1 MHYVLQVEIDR
12 PRDEVVRLFD
22 NPENMKHWQPELL
35 SFEPISGTPGQ
46 PGAKSSLK
54 YQMGK
59 REVDMVETIT
69 VRRLPDEF
77 SGTYECSGTVNTM
90 TNRFEEAGP
99 GRTRW
104 IAENTFE
111 FGSFWMKLMAM
122 LMPGAF
128 KKQTRKYMQNFKAF
142 AESNPG

>member
-1 MHYVLQVEIDR
+1 MRYILQLEIER

-22 NPENMKHWQPELL
+22 DPDNLKQWQPGLI
-35 SFEPISGTPGQ
+35 SFEPVSGTPGQ
-46 PGAKSSLK
+46 PGAKSRLR

-59 REVDMVETIT
+59 REMDMVETIT

-77 SGTYECSGTVNTM
+77 SGTYECSGTVNTIS
-90 TNRFEEAGP
+90 NRFEEAGP

-104 IAENTFE
+104 IAENRFE
-111 FGSFWMKLMAM
+111 FGSIWMKLMAL

-128 KKQTRKYMQNFKAF
+128 RKQTMKFMRNFKAF
-142 AESNPG
+142 AEIDPG